1 MSKAISE
8 SLNFLLKEYK
18 RLKKKKEMKNISK
31 LENEVLK
38 LAKKIASKSNLT
50 IKIGKQG
57 FYKQLEMPIK
67 KAYKYTSK
75 IMTKNMMAFD
85 AKEGISAFIEK
96 RSPKWQNK

>member
-38 LAKKIASKSNLT
+38 KLSSFLGKK
-50 IKIGKQG
+50 
-57 FYKQLEMPIK
+57 
-67 KAYKYTSK
+67 
-75 IMTKNMMAFD
+75 
-85 AKEGISAFIEK
+85 
-96 RSPKWQNK
+96 